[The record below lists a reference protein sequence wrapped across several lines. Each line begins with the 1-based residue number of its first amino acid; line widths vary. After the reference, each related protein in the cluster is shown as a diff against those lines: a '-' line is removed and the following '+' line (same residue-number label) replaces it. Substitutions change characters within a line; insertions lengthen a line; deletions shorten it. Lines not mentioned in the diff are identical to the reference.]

1 MFQPPSDRFQSY
13 AADALG
19 FLVFGGRVM
28 VATVLPA
35 MGQAQVRC
43 VFVVEQGE
51 LVGSFTADDVVRVCA
66 DGQDLRRLALAQ
78 VMTPTVASL
87 TETDSH
93 DPVKVLEVFERF
105 PVQYIPV
112 ISPTQDIRRMISRE
126 AAHQQGQPIVQLRLK
141 QIREVLTPQVLQ
153 IAPAQTLQQV
163 AKIMSYQHQRYSV
176 VVTPGET
183 SPIGVLTL
191 SDLVQAQI
199 MGYDFR
205 DTTVDAIMSAPPK
218 MVRSD
223 DDLWTA
229 YQILQRSFL
238 QHLVVVDAQGEL
250 VGIASLKQMI
260 RLIDPIDLWHNV
272 VMLQQTATQ
281 SAIALEQLQRQYEE
295 SGYAQQRL
303 RQDLIRTTQQLER
316 LASLDPLTQLTNRRQ
331 FDQLLSQEWQ
341 RLRREKQSLAIVLGD
356 IDFFKEYNEHFGYG
370 VGDSCLQQ
378 LGQAMAAAT
387 QRSPDIVSRYDGEVF
402 ALLLP
407 HTDLAGAVM
416 IVERMQQ
423 AIAQQRLPHPGS
435 TVSEYVTLSFGIAT
449 CIPSFGATFA
459 DLITAADRAVYRAKE
474 HGRNTYR
481 VAVENEFTQKPKFK
495 VLEPAELAAL

>member
-1 MFQPPSDRFQSY
+1 MFQRSNDRFQAYEAES
-13 AADALG
+13 LG
-19 FLVFGGRVM
+19 CLVFGGGVM
-28 VATVLPA
+28 VADVLRA
-35 MGQAQVRC
+35 MGQAQVHC
-43 VFVVEQGE
+43 VFVMAQGQ
-51 LVGSFTADDVVRVCA
+51 LVGSFTTEDVIRVCA
-66 DGQDLRRLALAQ
+66 DGQNLQRLVLAQ
-78 VMTPTVASL
+78 VMTPSNACLSVA
-87 TETDSH
+87 EAQ
-93 DPVKVLEVFERF
+93 DPVKVLETFERF

-112 ISPTQDIRRMISRE
+112 ISESQDIRQVISRE

-141 QIREVLTPQVLQ
+141 QIREVLTTQVLQ

-163 AKIMSYQHQRYSV
+163 AKIMSYQHQRYGV
-176 VVTPGET
+176 VVAPGEAV
-183 SPIGVLTL
+183 PIGVLTL
-191 SDLVQAQI
+191 GDLFQAQI

-205 DTTVDAIMSAPPK
+205 DTTVETIMSAPPK

-229 YQILQRSFL
+229 YQILRRHFL
-238 QHLVVVDAQGEL
+238 KHLVVVDAQGEL
-250 VGIASLKQMI
+250 AGIASLSQMI

-272 VMLQQTATQ
+272 VTLQQTMTAN
-281 SAIALEQLQRQYEE
+281 AIALEQVQRQYEE
-295 SGYAQQRL
+295 SGYEQQRL
-303 RQDLIRTTQQLER
+303 RQDLLRTSQQLDR
-316 LASLDPLTQLTNRRQ
+316 LVSLDPLTQLSNRRQ
-331 FDQLLSQEWQ
+331 FDQLLCQEWQ

-370 VGDSCLQQ
+370 VGDNCLQQ
-378 LGQAMAAAT
+378 LGLAMAEAT
-387 QRSPDIVSRYDGEVF
+387 QRSPDIVARYDGEVF

-423 AIAQQRLPHPGS
+423 VIAQQRLPHPGS

>member
-1 MFQPPSDRFQSY
+1 MFQRSSDRFQSY
-13 AADALG
+13 EAESLG
-19 FLVFGGRVM
+19 FLVFGGGVM
-28 VATVLPA
+28 VADVLRA
-35 MGQAQVRC
+35 MGQAQVHC
-43 VFVVEQGE
+43 VFVMDQGQ
-51 LVGSFTADDVVRVCA
+51 LVGSFAATDVIRVCA
-66 DGQDLRRLALAQ
+66 DGQDLQRLLLAQ
-78 VMTPTVASL
+78 VMIPSLASL
-87 TETDSH
+87 SATEAQ
-93 DPVKVLEVFERF
+93 DPVKVLETFDRF

-112 ISPTQDIRRMISRE
+112 MSDTQDILRVISRE
-126 AAHQQGQPIVQLRLK
+126 AAHQEGQPIVQLRLK
-141 QIREVLTPQVLQ
+141 QIREVLTTQVLQ
-153 IAPAQTLQQV
+153 IAPTQTLQSI
-163 AKIMSYQHQRYSV
+163 AKIMSYQHQRYAV
-176 VVTPGET
+176 VVTPGE
-183 SPIGVLTL
+183 SGPIGVLTL
-191 SDLVQAQI
+191 GDLVQAQI
-199 MGYDFR
+199 MGYDFQ
-205 DTTVDAIMSAPPK
+205 TTIAASIMSAPPK

-229 YQILQRSFL
+229 YQILQRHFL
-238 QHLVVVDAQGEL
+238 KHLVVVDAQGEL
-250 VGIASLKQMI
+250 AGIASLSQMI

-272 VMLQQTATQ
+272 VTLQQTATQ
-281 SAIALEQLQRQYEE
+281 SAIALEQVQRQYEE
-295 SGYAQQRL
+295 SSYEQQRL
-303 RQDLIRTTQQLER
+303 RQDLNRTTQQLER

-356 IDFFKEYNEHFGYG
+356 IDFFKEYNEHFGYSA
-370 VGDSCLQQ
+370 GDICLQQ
-378 LGQAMAAAT
+378 LGLAMAEAT

-423 AIAQQRLPHPGS
+423 VIAQQRLPHPGS

-495 VLEPAELAAL
+495 VLEPGELAAL